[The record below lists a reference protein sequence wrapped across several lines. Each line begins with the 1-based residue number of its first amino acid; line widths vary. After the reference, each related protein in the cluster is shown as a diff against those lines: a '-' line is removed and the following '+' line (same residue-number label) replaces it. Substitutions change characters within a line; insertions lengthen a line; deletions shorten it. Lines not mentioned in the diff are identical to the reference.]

1 MGSTPAK
8 PQRKLIKKPPAK
20 KATRKVKASPPQSPD
35 SRDNNTAAKRPK
47 PIVRPSPDA
56 QDVAGRSS
64 QQKAQDRKAVAKA
77 TTSGKYVKA
86 QPNLPTVKQFSQ
98 QNKASVAG
106 KVAPVLTVLNQTTRP
121 LHAIAGAAKADV
133 HTIKTQGLGHYLAH
147 GSPEAPHAA
156 LRGVENKD
164 TTTFSDVFTEAGWKP
179 KGTLG
184 KVAKGAAS
192 FGADVVADPTSYVS
206 GGTGSIAEK
215 AGEDAAARVSKK
227 ALATGLT
234 QDQAVRAG
242 ERARSVAQKGAAS
255 KGSGATVKLAG
266 REVPVVRRAT
276 AAAGRTGGKTLRKVV
291 PENLRGASRAMG
303 AEVNP
308 NIAPIGVAKV
318 EHAAAARATRTAR
331 GTINTGNRA
340 AADVGHGIRRQIGP
354 KNYAQVVDAV
364 EKGDLSKLTPDL
376 AKHAHT
382 LRSQLKGIR
391 RAQTRAGIKV
401 GEIGGKRPA
410 RLGPVPTH
418 EVTHAETETR
428 YVTKSA
434 SPEDAATAEKAHL
447 RHLRNAGRQEVSR
460 QARAVRR
467 QSARA
472 AAKYDPT
479 PEGISAKTFYHGTAA
494 KGLTKDKLDSSVTSE
509 SGLFGPGVY
518 LTSKPGIARGYAK
531 ARARGGIQKIYKVKI
546 KPKDVLDLHAPVDPK
561 FVDILA
567 KHGENMGYAHGEVDP
582 SIRDAVH
589 SAARK
594 PGATNESV
602 FTALRRA
609 VSNHSHEY
617 GLPSSSYVENFHML
631 AGDLRRAGWDALTHI
646 GGGRTGHGPHQVVIA
661 LDPADIEQHGLAS
674 PVEDFTDR
682 VTTRSRPRA
691 KTLTAQEREQL
702 KNERLGLENKDVKTG
717 ADWKRLEELN
727 SLVPRPILHRV
738 KQTETRV
745 VTRTVEGTKRGRAT
759 RTTIRPKSDSAV
771 KGYIPRQLTDNAA
784 EAEGKTTK
792 TGVGKRIVKPASSK
806 ARTETRTMAEL
817 RVKEPGRYR
826 EDLHSLVAERLAEGS
841 KSVAQARLNQRIA
854 SIGRTVKRDGKPL
867 TLQAGESLYHLKGSD
882 LHKVTDQA
890 EEARA
895 VDPKVPSVKGGRYVV
910 LNDQTVEKAITGA
923 KAQLEGP
930 GIVHA
935 FDKATSG
942 FKRIALAT
950 PAFHIRNAIGDTSQ
964 ALVKQPAGKLAVNL
978 VRGRRV
984 TKALGKVS
992 VAARDLKPHPNSG
1005 ELLFHGNFWGE
1016 RYTGAPVTHVGTP
1029 KAVEDRLTH
1038 RKAENHLP
1046 RLTKIRGF
1054 HLQSDAK
1061 ILTLDERKM
1070 RDLGLWHWPKG
1081 TRLRKGFSP
1090 SDSAQ
1095 GQLELGR
1102 EWSEWTPAQRT
1113 AYLRKQSAPAAVRAN
1128 REKYAQAWDAVKG
1141 YDALRYVNDTEDPGN
1156 ASVAVI
1162 NRNVLQKVPTLHLP
1176 KYGHTS
1182 YEDIADN
1189 LVKAGAARSGY
1200 TAGELRELSQSGGSK
1215 ASKVLAPK
1223 RAAGETK
1230 LGQGAKRLFLN
1241 REDIPRLA
1249 TAIHTLRKGGTY
1261 EDAAK
1266 AVADTHFDY
1275 QDLTPFE
1282 RNIARRIIPFYT
1294 WSARNIPFQAKNVI
1308 AHPGKYAGYEK
1319 ILEEAQKSSD
1329 PGQATDQQQRLY
1341 KALQLAG
1348 VKLPKD
1354 YHRSLSDY
1362 QQRNAGIPLSWKGH
1376 KFTVSAGLP
1385 LQDLN
1390 EFPGAAGKDQ
1400 IGEYFQKLV
1409 SLTNPIIKDPG
1420 ELWANYSTFFRDQI
1434 QSDDSPL
1441 VGAPSFVGSFPKD
1454 IQAKLGIVKGLDKR
1468 SGKIVYK
1475 WPAKTDYVAHALP
1488 GAGSQVMRL
1497 LTPGANRNGGGPGQ
1511 AAVKLAGVT
1520 SQRIDPTSQ
1529 AIDLAYARVAEINKR
1544 LAGLRQQINPANKY
1558 PISSQNPTKEYVDLS
1573 AQLQL
1578 ANEIAYYGK
1587 AMRGDKVLPTAGKPK
1602 SG

>member
-8 PQRKLIKKPPAK
+8 PQRKLVKKPPAK

-35 SRDNNTAAKRPK
+35 SRDNNATAKRPT

-164 TTTFSDVFTEAGWKP
+164 TTTFSDVFTETGWKP

-234 QDQAVRAG
+234 QDQAARAG
-242 ERARSVAQKGAAS
+242 ERARNVAQKSAAS
-255 KGSGATVKLAG
+255 KGSGATVGLAG

-276 AAAGRTGGKTLRKVV
+276 ASAGRLGGRTLHKTV
-291 PENLRGASRAMG
+291 PDNVRNASRAMG
-303 AEVNP
+303 ADVNP
-308 NIAPIGVAKV
+308 NIAPVGVSKAEYATVRKV
-318 EHAAAARATRTAR
+318 TRTAR
-331 GTINTGNRA
+331 GATNTGNRA
-340 AADVGHGIRRQIGP
+340 ATDIGHGVRRKIGEA
-354 KNYAQVVDAV
+354 NYAQVVDAI
-364 EKGDLSKLTPDL
+364 ERGQIKKLPDELHAPAL
-376 AKHAHT
+376 AIRDAMRHANR
-382 LRSQLKGIR
+382 LRKQAGIR
-391 RAQTRAGIKV
+391 G
-401 GEIGGKRPA
+401 GEIKDRPLVKVPAVTADVQASAKGVAQA
-410 RLGPVPTH
+410 RRSEASAQRALEHAQSQADVHQGRA
-418 EVTHAETETR
+418 EVLSR
-428 YVTKSA
+428 NVSG
-434 SPEDAATAEKAHL
+434 SRAEKAAERGRKRKIRVKTPTIARYAGGGHGVTQTRTAVNDAEQHL
-447 RHLRNAGRQEVSR
+447 KNATAAREAAEAAHESTKTLRKTQ
-460 QARAVRR
+460 
-467 QSARA
+467 RA
-472 AAKYDPT
+472 A
-479 PEGISAKTFYHGTAA
+479 
-494 KGLTKDKLDSSVTSE
+494 
-509 SGLFGPGVY
+509 
-518 LTSKPGIARGYAK
+518 
-531 ARARGGIQKIYKVKI
+531 
-546 KPKDVLDLHAPVDPK
+546 
-561 FVDILA
+561 
-567 KHGENMGYAHGEVDP
+567 
-582 SIRDAVH
+582 
-589 SAARK
+589 
-594 PGATNESV
+594 
-602 FTALRRA
+602 
-609 VSNHSHEY
+609 
-617 GLPSSSYVENFHML
+617 
-631 AGDLRRAGWDALTHI
+631 
-646 GGGRTGHGPHQVVIA
+646 
-661 LDPADIEQHGLAS
+661 
-674 PVEDFTDR
+674 
-682 VTTRSRPRA
+682 
-691 KTLTAQEREQL
+691 
-702 KNERLGLENKDVKTG
+702 
-717 ADWKRLEELN
+717 
-727 SLVPRPILHRV
+727 
-738 KQTETRV
+738 
-745 VTRTVEGTKRGRAT
+745 
-759 RTTIRPKSDSAV
+759 SDSAV
-771 KGYIPRQLTDNAA
+771 KTNAKRSVAPKSYIPHPLTDEGLE
-784 EAEGKTTK
+784 EAGHTVPESPHAGF
-792 TGVGKRIVKPASSK
+792 GGSRSVKPTSSR
-806 ARTETRTMAEL
+806 ARAVGRNKPLSVLHQEFPGQYRT
-817 RVKEPGRYR
+817 
-826 EDLHSLVAERLAEGS
+826 DLHGVIGER
-841 KSVAQARLNQRIA
+841 VAQGHAAVAAANRNRALA
-854 SIGRTVKRDGKPL
+854 ALGRTVGK
-867 TLQAGESLYHLKGSD
+867 GDSISKGDDVWHVKGSNI
-882 LHKVTDQA
+882 
-890 EEARA
+890 RA
-895 VDPKVPSVKGGRYVV
+895 VTSHDEKQAIVDTGHGIGKEGNGGRFVV
-910 LNDQTVEKAITGA
+910 LPKAVVEDAIKGSSPN
-923 KAQLEGP
+923 LEGP

-984 TKALGKVS
+984 TKALGRESSAV
-992 VAARDLKPHPNSG
+992 RDLAKPKLSG
-1005 ELLFHGNFWGE
+1005 
-1016 RYTGAPVTHVGTP
+1016 
-1029 KAVEDRLTH
+1029 K
-1038 RKAENHLP
+1038 
-1046 RLTKIRGF
+1046 
-1054 HLQSDAK
+1054 
-1061 ILTLDERKM
+1061 
-1070 RDLGLWHWPKG
+1070 
-1081 TRLRKGFSP
+1081 
-1090 SDSAQ
+1090 
-1095 GQLELGR
+1095 
-1102 EWSEWTPAQRT
+1102 
-1113 AYLRKQSAPAAVRAN
+1113 
-1128 REKYAQAWDAVKG
+1128 
-1141 YDALRYVNDTEDPGN
+1141 
-1156 ASVAVI
+1156 
-1162 NRNVLQKVPTLHLP
+1162 TLHLP

-1215 ASKVLAPK
+1215 ASKLLAPK

-1354 YHRSLSDY
+1354 YHRFLSDY

-1390 EFPGAAGKDQ
+1390 EFPGAAGKGQ